1 MVPFYGLNKSAK
13 CNLKKMTKMTLRLNY
28 STYFNQNDTIE
39 DLLAP
44 LGKMDLLR
52 AVSYLINR
60 TKSEKNAVDTI
71 SNWFNDKNIQAQL
84 IPKTKS
90 NTSILNIISSLNL
103 LTYITE
109 KADTNTEEII
119 SPNDFELRLF
129 KSYLLLNSEQDK
141 IEVAGQKNLPIDGSE
156 EKLSASLITLLYHD
170 YDLQNYILQEVFLV
184 QLIKSIDFF
193 QFIEKDNKLKNHL
206 SLFLS
211 KYNCKTWTE
220 WIMNLLNLILPILDH
235 NDETYSEFR
244 LDRDENFDTST
255 TFLSLFTIPLEYEEL
270 PDFIHLRSNPI
281 LKINDETFIIIN
293 KLFLVER
300 IFKSLVFEFSLKI
313 NKEVKEEYQLKDFRA
328 TYCDNFSEQTLLY
341 NALYNCFPNNPKW
354 SKIKGEDFK
363 KMKYSS
369 EPDYYVRFKN
379 KVLIFESKD
388 VILKGNE
395 KHSRDYS
402 ILSKCLKEK
411 FLKIEKNN
419 NISKKAILQII
430 ENIRRVLDK
439 YYDKI
444 DTNYKTEFLN
454 FYPILVVHDR
464 QFDTPELNR
473 LINIWFKKE
482 LEKAFNKSEQFKINE
497 LVIINIDTLIL
508 YQEHFKKRGIYGLE
522 IMINKYFEF
531 KKPRICKNQKELEQK
546 YLETSISFSDF
557 IAKEFNKTNFKKVPS
572 FVNEYINKL
581 I

>member
-1 MVPFYGLNKSAK
+1 
-13 CNLKKMTKMTLRLNY
+13 MTKLTLRLNY

-60 TKSEKNAVDTI
+60 TKSEKNAVETI
-71 SNWFNDKNIQAQL
+71 NNWFNDLKIKSEL
-84 IPKTKS
+84 ILITKD
-90 NTSILNIISSLNL
+90 NTSILNICSSLNL

-109 KADTNTEEII
+109 KKDSNTEEII
-119 SPNDFELRLF
+119 NPNDFEIRLF
-129 KSYLLLNSEQDK
+129 KTYLLLNSEQDK
-141 IEVAGQKNLPIDGSE
+141 IEEAGQKNLPIDGSE
-156 EKLSASLITLLYHD
+156 EKLNASLLTLLYHD
-170 YDLQNYILQEVFLV
+170 YDLQNYFLQEIFLV

-193 QFIEKDNKLKNHL
+193 QFIEKDDKLKNHL

-211 KYNCKTWTE
+211 NYNCKTWSE
-220 WIMNLLNLILPILDH
+220 WIINLLNLILPILNHD
-235 NDETYSEFR
+235 NETYSEFR
-244 LDRDENFDTST
+244 LDKDEDFDINT

-270 PDFIHLRSNPI
+270 PDFINLRSNPI

-300 IFKSLVFEFSLKI
+300 IFKSVVFEFSLKI
-313 NKEVKEEYQLKDFRA
+313 NKQVKEEYRLKDFRA
-328 TYCDNFSEQTLLY
+328 NYCDYFSEQTLLY
-341 NALYNCFPNNPKW
+341 NALSNCFPNNYKW
-354 SKIKGEDFK
+354 IKIKGEDFK
-363 KMKYSS
+363 KIKYSS
-369 EPDYYVRFKN
+369 EPDYYIRFKN

-411 FLKIEKNN
+411 FLKIEKDNI
-419 NISKKAILQII
+419 ISKKAILQII
-430 ENIRRVLDK
+430 ENIKRIFDK

-444 DTNYKTEFLN
+444 DTDYKTEFLN

-473 LINIWFKKE
+473 LINKWFKKE
-482 LEKAFNKSEQFKINE
+482 LEKVFNKNEQSKIND

-508 YQEHFKKRGIYGLE
+508 YQEHFKKRGKYGLE

-531 KKPRICKNQKELEQK
+531 IKPRLCKNQKELEQK
-546 YLETSISFSDF
+546 YLETSISFSVY
-557 IAKEFNKTNFKKVPS
+557 IAKELDKTDFKKVPS
-572 FVNEYINKL
+572 FIDEYINKL
-581 I
+581 NLK

>member
-1 MVPFYGLNKSAK
+1 
-13 CNLKKMTKMTLRLNY
+13 MTKLTLRLNY

-44 LGKMDLLR
+44 FGKMDLLR

-60 TKSEKNAVDTI
+60 TKSEKNAVETI
-71 SNWFNDKNIQAQL
+71 SNWFNDLKIKSEL
-84 IPKTKS
+84 ILKTKD
-90 NTSILNIISSLNL
+90 NTSILNICSSLNL
-103 LTYITE
+103 LTYIAE
-109 KADTNTEEII
+109 KADSNTEEII
-119 SPNDFELRLF
+119 SPNDFEIRLF
-129 KSYLLLNSEQDK
+129 KTYLLLNSEQDK
-141 IEVAGQKNLPIDGSE
+141 IEEAGQKNLPIDGSE
-156 EKLSASLITLLYHD
+156 EKLNASLLTLLYHD
-170 YDLQNYILQEVFLV
+170 YDLQNYFLQEIFLV

-193 QFIEKDNKLKNHL
+193 QFIEKDDKLKNHL

-211 KYNCKTWTE
+211 NYNCKSWSE
-220 WIMNLLNLILPILDH
+220 WISNLLNLIVPILNH
-235 NDETYSEFR
+235 SDETYSEFR
-244 LDRDENFDTST
+244 LDKDENFDTNT

-270 PDFIHLRSNPI
+270 PDFINLRSNPI

-293 KLFLVER
+293 KLFLIER

-313 NKEVKEEYQLKDFRA
+313 NKQVKEEYRLKDFRA
-328 TYCDNFSEQTLLY
+328 NYCDYFSEQTLLY
-341 NALYNCFPNNPKW
+341 NALSNCFPNNYKW
-354 SKIKGEDFK
+354 IKIKGEDFK
-363 KMKYSS
+363 KIKYSS
-369 EPDYYVRFKN
+369 EPDYYIRFKN

-411 FLKIEKNN
+411 FLKIEKDNI
-419 NISKKAILQII
+419 ISKKAILQII
-430 ENIRRVLDK
+430 ENIKRIFDK

-444 DTNYKTEFLN
+444 DTDYKTEFLN

-473 LINIWFKKE
+473 LISKWFKKE
-482 LEKAFNKSEQFKINE
+482 LEKVFNKNEQSKIND

-508 YQEHFKKRGIYGLE
+508 YQEHFKKRGKYGLE

-531 KKPRICKNQKELEQK
+531 IKPRLCKNQKELEQK
-546 YLETSISFSDF
+546 YLETSISFSVF
-557 IAKEFNKTNFKKVPS
+557 IAREFDKTDFKKVPS
-572 FVNEYINKL
+572 FIDEYINKL
-581 I
+581 NLK

>member
-1 MVPFYGLNKSAK
+1 MMKLI
-13 CNLKKMTKMTLRLNY
+13 LRLNY

-44 LGKMDLLR
+44 LGKKDLLR

-60 TKSEKNAVDTI
+60 TKSEKNAVETI
-71 SNWFNDKNIQAQL
+71 SNWFNDLKIKSELIQ
-84 IPKTKS
+84 KTKD
-90 NTSILNIISSLNL
+90 NTSILNIYSSLNL

-109 KADTNTEEII
+109 KTDSNPEEII
-119 SPNDFELRLF
+119 SPNDFEIRLF

-141 IEVAGQKNLPIDGSE
+141 IEKAGQKNLPIDGSE
-156 EKLSASLITLLYHD
+156 EKLSASLLIISYHD
-170 YDLQNYILQEVFLV
+170 YDLENYFLQEIFLV

-193 QFIEKDNKLKNHL
+193 QFIEKDNKLKHHL

-211 KYNCKTWTE
+211 NYNCKTWSE
-220 WIMNLLNLILPILDH
+220 WMINLLNLIVPILNH
-235 NDETYSEFR
+235 NNETYSEFR
-244 LDRDENFDTST
+244 LDKDEYFKINT
-255 TFLSLFTIPLEYEEL
+255 TFLNLFTIPLEYEEL
-270 PDFIHLRSNPI
+270 PDFINLRSNPI

-313 NKEVKEEYQLKDFRA
+313 NKQVKQEYRLKDFRSN
-328 TYCDNFSEQTLLY
+328 YCDYFSEQTLLY
-341 NALYNCFPNNPKW
+341 NALSNCFPNNYKW
-354 SKIKGEDFK
+354 IKIKGEDFK
-363 KMKYSS
+363 KIKYSS
-369 EPDYYVRFKN
+369 EPDYYIRFKN

-411 FLKIEKNN
+411 FLKTEKDNI
-419 NISKKAILQII
+419 ISKKAILQII
-430 ENIRRVLDK
+430 ENIKRVFDK

-444 DTNYKTEFLN
+444 DTDYKTEFLS
-454 FYPILVVHDR
+454 FYPILVIHDR

-482 LEKAFNKSEQFKINE
+482 LEKVFNKNEQSKIND

-522 IMINKYFEF
+522 FMINKYFQF
-531 KKPRICKNQKELEQK
+531 IKPRLCKSQKEFEQK
-546 YLETSISFSDF
+546 YLETSISFSVF
-557 IAKEFNKTNFKKVPS
+557 IAREFDKTDFKKTPS
-572 FVNEYINKL
+572 FVDEYINKL
-581 I
+581 NLK